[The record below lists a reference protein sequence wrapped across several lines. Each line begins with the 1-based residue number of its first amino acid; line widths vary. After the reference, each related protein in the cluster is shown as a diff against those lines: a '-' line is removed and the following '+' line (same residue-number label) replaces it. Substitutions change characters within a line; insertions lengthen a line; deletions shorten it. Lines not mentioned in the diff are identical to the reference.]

1 MGNPNGPSEKVAAQ
15 PKVSLDRVQEFMV
28 FRPSGKTLEKMK
40 QIHDRTK
47 KMRRVEEASRKAEER
62 TLATM
67 EIALGLRA
75 PDEGAK
81 GLSDEEQQTVE
92 ETFDEMKKE
101 GSNETDLE
109 AVREATM
116 GSLRV
121 QKFYKIHYDKWK
133 VEYQKICDKD
143 PGFALRMTMHE
154 YLKEKGIQ
162 FIKASGKEL
171 IRKSNEDFY
180 KQKSGKDKVTET
192 ELKDFNQK
200 ISSYVKINRE
210 KLTAYYSLEPAEQKK
225 LYAAFSGV
233 LVAAGL
239 KVTDAESKK
248 FFEELIG
255 HIEYEYLA
263 ISDYES
269 TSDDMCD
276 AAELNLS
283 EEQWQMM
290 RQKALEKNA
299 KGELQE
305 YLQQQKAPLPDFG
318 AAGALPDY
326 NALSESSYKSV
337 TDVAHSSGVNLR
349 PAPGK
354 GNNVFYLDFPT
365 IKDKKFAPLLKV
377 VFPPGVTDIN
387 KARFYIEQPWADKD
401 AESKAQPIDKQTTI
415 SYSAAEVPLAI
426 NMMIL
431 DYLLN
436 KGIPLKSSPTESIG
450 PNDMLKDQDMI
461 HMAERLF
468 GFKLSERRMLDEQFT
483 LFKHFLTVLL
493 RDDQKSSLQ
502 ERIKKA
508 RVAIDNDGLIP
519 FIRKALKS
527 EGSVVKTLDELIAEA
542 KLDQQGK
549 KKT

>member
-1 MGNPNGPSEKVAAQ
+1 MGNPNGPSEQVAAQ

-28 FRPSGKTLEKMK
+28 FKPSGKTLEKMK
-40 QIHDRTK
+40 QIHDRSK

-62 TLATM
+62 ALETM
-67 EIALGLRA
+67 EIALGLR
-75 PDEGAK
+75 PPNEEAK

-92 ETFDEMKKE
+92 ESFDELKKE
-101 GSNETDLE
+101 GSDETDIE
-109 AVREATM
+109 AVRDATM

-121 QKFYKIHYDKWK
+121 QKFYKVHYEKWK
-133 VEYQKICDKD
+133 LEYEKLCDKD
-143 PGFALRMTMHE
+143 PSFALKKTMHE
-154 YLKEKGIQ
+154 YLKEQGIL
-162 FIKASGKEL
+162 FIKASAKEI
-171 IRKSNEDFY
+171 IRKSSEDFY
-180 KQKSGKDKVTET
+180 KQKSGKDKDKVSKA
-192 ELKDFNQK
+192 ELTDFDQK
-200 ISSYVKINRE
+200 ISTYVKINRE
-210 KLTAYYSLEPAEQKK
+210 KLTAYYSLEPAEQNK
-225 LYAAFSGV
+225 LFVAFRGV

-239 KVTDAESKK
+239 KVTEAEAKK

-269 TSDDMCD
+269 TSDDMSD
-276 AAELNLS
+276 VAEMNLS
-283 EEQWQMM
+283 DDEWNAV
-290 RQKALEKNA
+290 RKKALEKNA
-299 KGELQE
+299 KGELKE
-305 YLQQQKAPLPDFG
+305 YLQQQKSPTPDFG
-318 AAGALPDY
+318 APTPAPSDTLT
-326 NALSESSYKSV
+326 ESSYKSV

-349 PAPGK
+349 AAPEK

-377 VFPPGVTDIN
+377 VFPAGVTDIN

-401 AESKAQPIDKQTTI
+401 AQKAQPIDKATTL
-415 SYSAAEVPLAI
+415 SYSAQEVPLAV

-436 KGIPLKSSPTESIG
+436 KGIPLKTSPTESIG
-450 PNDMLKDQDMI
+450 PNDMLRDQDMI

-468 GFKLSERRMLDEQFT
+468 GFKLSEKRMLDEQFT

-502 ERIKKA
+502 ERIKQA
-508 RVAIDNDGLIP
+508 RLAVDNDALVP
-519 FIRKALKS
+519 YVRKALKS
-527 EGSVVKTLDELIAEA
+527 EGSVVKTLDELIDEA

-549 KKT
+549 KKD